1 MKQELISLLEQL
13 SPSNQRLL
21 RELMWQ
27 LAQHETKTITW
38 EHDTTLDYLA
48 QVAPWLTHLLN
59 QNRSPRTIKQY
70 SDHIRHFLSS
80 YPRPKLTHVDAFLAE
95 ATARGVKQ
103 KTLAHTI
110 SAIRSFFSYLESVD
124 LISTNV
130 ASRVLRPHLQRS
142 ITSAPSSD
150 NVSRILE
157 VPKRQKHQVML
168 GILVDCG
175 LRVEELVTLQ
185 VSGVDLE
192 HRLLTVMG
200 KGRKPRQVPLS
211 PEVVD
216 VVEKQIGELRSQ
228 GYAGAWL
235 FPGRAGRDH
244 VSTCAVWLF
253 LDRLCHKLGLPHVS
267 PHQLRH
273 YFATQMLSQ
282 GASLKV
288 TSEILGHAQVS
299 TTANIYWHLLNQQEV
314 VNQHSRFTPLKRTRS
329 KLSTYQ
335 QGVFKF

>member
-1 MKQELISLLEQL
+1 MKQELLSLLEQL

-27 LAQHETKTITW
+27 LAQLEPKTVPGSR
-38 EHDTTLDYLA
+38 DTPLDYLA
-48 QVAPWLTHLLN
+48 QVAPWLSHLLN
-59 QNRSPRTIKQY
+59 KNRSPRTVKQY
-70 SDHIRHFLSS
+70 SDHIHHFLSS
-80 YPRPKLTHVDAFLAE
+80 YPQPRLAHVDAFLAE
-95 ATARGVKQ
+95 ALARGVTQ
-103 KTLAHTI
+103 KTIAHTV

-130 ASRVLRPHLQRS
+130 ASRILRPHLQRS
-142 ITSAPSSD
+142 ITRAPTCD

-157 VPKRQKHQVML
+157 VPKLQKHQTML

-175 LRVEELVTLQ
+175 LRVEELVTMQL
-185 VSGVDLE
+185 SDVDLE
-192 HRLLTVMG
+192 HQLVTVMG

-211 PEVVD
+211 PEVAD
-216 VVEKQIGELRSQ
+216 IVEKHIGELRSK
-228 GYAGAWL
+228 GYAGGWL
-235 FPGRAGRDH
+235 FPGRSGRDH
-244 VSTCAVWLF
+244 VSSCAVWLY

-273 YFATQMLSQ
+273 FFATQMLSQ

-299 TTANIYWHLLNQQEV
+299 TTANIYWHLINQQEIV
-314 VNQHSRFTPLKRTRS
+314 DQHLRFTPLKRTRS
-329 KLSTYQ
+329 KLSTFQ